1 MEAVQM
7 SFLKKLTETVS
18 KGVSTATEK
27 AQQTVEITKLHTQ
40 ISGKRK
46 EIEKRHAQ
54 IGEAVYEA
62 YLAKDLSTAEASI
75 LPACEAISGLR
86 KEIAGLEERIREL
99 RNEKECACGHTVA
112 YDTKF
117 CPSCGRKFEFPEPLP
132 VEVLP
137 EAETQA
143 QGAPEAGSEPEPV
156 VVEAEAKTVCSQCE
170 APLLPDARFCP
181 ECGHSVGA

>member
-1 MEAVQM
+1 M

-27 AQQTVEITKLHTQ
+27 AQQTVEITKLHTH

-46 EIEKRHAQ
+46 EIERRYAR

-62 YLAKDLSTAEASI
+62 YLKKDLSLAEGLVI
-75 LPACEAISGLR
+75 PECDEISGIR

-99 RNEKECACGHTVA
+99 RNEKECECGQEVP

-117 CPSCGRKFEFPEPLP
+117 CPSCGRKF
-132 VEVLP
+132 
-137 EAETQA
+137 
-143 QGAPEAGSEPEPV
+143 PEPV
-156 VVEAEAKTVCSQCE
+156 PVQVEVVPSEKEEEPEEEPEAVVIEAEASPVCEGCGAELQS
-170 APLLPDARFCP
+170 DMRFCP
-181 ECGHSVGA
+181 DCGAPVQSNR

>member
-1 MEAVQM
+1 M

-46 EIEKRHAQ
+46 DIERRFAQ
-54 IGEAVYEA
+54 IGEAVFEA
-62 YLAKDLSTAEASI
+62 YLKKDLSLAEGMVI
-75 LPACEAISGLR
+75 PECEAIAGIR
-86 KEIAGLEERIREL
+86 KEIAGLEDRIREL
-99 RNEKECACGHTVA
+99 RNEKECECGQTVP

-117 CPSCGRKFEFPEPLP
+117 CPSCGRKFPEPVPVP

-137 EAETQA
+137 QEENEAKE
-143 QGAPEAGSEPEPV
+143 EEPQSV
-156 VVEAEAKTVCSQCE
+156 VVDVEAKRVCEGCGTVLQPE
-170 APLLPDARFCP
+170 VRFCP
-181 ECGHSVGA
+181 DCGRPAEN